1 MSATES
7 QRDLILHDGRF
18 TTLDRANPSAAAVA
32 ITAGRFVAMVVAND
46 FWNR

>member
-32 ITAGRFVAMVVAND
+32 ITAGRFVAMVVASD